1 MSKCSSKN
9 IIKNLSGKY
18 SQKLLKKSAPVALKT
33 TEERLIQKIGEPTGD
48 LIGNKIADKIT
59 KVSKNSGTV
68 TNGHNKGI
76 PKKKSIYIYI

>member
-33 TEERLIQKIGEPTGD
+33 TEERRIQKIGEPTGD

-68 TNGHNKGI
+68 TNEHNKGI
-76 PKKKSIYIYI
+76 P